1 MVSSVVV
8 SVVGSG
14 ALTFIMTAGVDLCI
28 ADLLVDLEMYNIGAG
43 SLLTVDVN
51 TTDTVSRRPVVLNT
65 LNLAGG
71 DLDLGS
77 PHRSFSP

>member
-1 MVSSVVV
+1 
-8 SVVGSG
+8 
-14 ALTFIMTAGVDLCI
+14 MTAGVDLCI

-43 SLLTVDVN
+43 SLLTVDIN